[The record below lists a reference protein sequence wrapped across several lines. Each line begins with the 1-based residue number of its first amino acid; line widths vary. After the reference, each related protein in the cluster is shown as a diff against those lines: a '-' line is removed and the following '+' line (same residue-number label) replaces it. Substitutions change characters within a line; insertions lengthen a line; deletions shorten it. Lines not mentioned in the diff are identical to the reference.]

1 MAAFFFIFCSKANR
15 SFIVGVLESCR
26 LSPVFSI
33 LSFGFSLP
41 KEFESL
47 CCLLMIAGHSIDPK
61 MRPRASWR
69 PVLWRSLPP
78 KKNFGYP
85 QILSSFYADN
95 DLQKSAPPNVP
106 DSPPPQA
113 KTSRKPY
120 SYVTGWVNGHSLP
133 V

>member
-33 LSFGFSLP
+33 LSSGFSLP

-69 PVLWRSLPP
+69 PVLGRSPPPPQFWLPP
-78 KKNFGYP
+78 KYYP
-85 QILSSFYADN
+85 VFMQIMIFKKVLPQMY
-95 DLQKSAPPNVP
+95 PIP
-106 DSPPPQA
+106 PPPQA